1 MGIEGVHRSLR
12 EKQRQE
18 RLELILQAAEQVFAE
33 KGYRD
38 TSMDEIAARVGIGTA
53 TIYSHFAGKE
63 DLMVAAILDNSFHK
77 IVEGVQAICATKD
90 SATER
95 LTRVFHFLVSSDFFL
110 RRAEIAYAM
119 GDSPEAQKARFSR
132 QEAILESSRVFSHAL
147 AALIEQGK
155 ASGEF
160 QRRITTSAMLRAFIG
175 LVRAQSVKEQ
185 LLYSDDSS
193 ADEMLQVYLQGVV
206 EHTQG
211 DEDYS
216 IPAPWSH
223 SGV

>member
-1 MGIEGVHRSLR
+1 MGVEGVHRSLR

-18 RLELILQAAEQVFAE
+18 RLELILQAAEQVFTE

-53 TIYSHFAGKE
+53 TIYSHFTGKE
-63 DLMVAAILDNSFHK
+63 DLMVAAILDNGFHK
-77 IVEGVQAICATKD
+77 IVEGVQAICATRD

-95 LTRVFHFLVSSDFFL
+95 LTRVFRFLVSSDFFL

-132 QEAILESSRVFSHAL
+132 QDAILESGRVFSSEL
-147 AALIEQGK
+147 TTLIEQGK
-155 ASGEF
+155 ATGEF
-160 QRRITTSAMLRAFIG
+160 QRRITTSAMLKAFVG
-175 LVRAQSVKEQ
+175 LVRAQSVKDQ
-185 LLYSDDSS
+185 LLFNDDSS

-206 EHTQG
+206 ENTRE
-211 DEDYS
+211 DKDYS
-216 IPAPWSH
+216 VPSSWSH

>member
-1 MGIEGVHRSLR
+1 MGIEGVQRSLR
-12 EKQRQE
+12 ERQRQE

-33 KGYRD
+33 KGYHD

-77 IVEGVQAICATKD
+77 IVEGVRSICAAGD
-90 SATER
+90 SATAR
-95 LTRVFHFLVSSDFFL
+95 LTRIFHFLVSSDFFL

-132 QEAILESSRVFSHAL
+132 QDAILESSRVFSSEL

-155 ASGEF
+155 ATGEF
-160 QRRITTSAMLRAFIG
+160 QRRIATSTMLKAFIG
-175 LVRAQSVKEQ
+175 LVRAQSVKDQ
-185 LLYSDDSS
+185 LLCSDDNSV
-193 ADEMLQVYLQGVV
+193 DELLQVYLQGILV
-206 EHTQG
+206 
-211 DEDYS
+211 
-216 IPAPWSH
+216 
-223 SGV
+223 